1 MSSASGSLG
10 GPHKN
15 KKIVLKSA
23 LNESIFNFMHINP
36 GSIKPHIDEIK
47 MLVSGLNLHVL
58 AISETWLSNQHNNNL
73 INIPGYSIKRHDRI
87 KKRGGGVALYIH
99 ETIRSKIIAKSH
111 EGIKLA
117 IGVVYNPPNNNRMDT
132 LSRIL
137 QEISTKYE
145 HAIVL
150 GDFNINLLM
159 NTPKKNKFVNLIR
172 SVSLEC
178 PSIEP
183 SNFVPNKTPSLI
195 DLILVKQLNLLKRFS
210 QLPLGSYTTH
220 DLIFGS
226 YNIAMINKNKIMHKS
241 VRNFDNVCSEKLNAA
256 AIKQNWNTI
265 YDIDDVDEQVNYFNE
280 LILELMNFFCPIK
293 ICKVN
298 NDCRPDWLSDKLLQ
312 LINARNFFYEAARN
326 QKNATEKLFLKQQ
339 FIKLRNSVNVMKRNL
354 KRKCLLKRMD
364 VNLPN
369 TILWKNLNTFGVTK
383 SKSTIS
389 DSFSSTDFNNYFSSV
404 FTPSDIDSFCDSN
417 EDLSNDVIQ
426 ELDFENVTNDEVFNA
441 LNLIKTKAIGE
452 DGISICRLNDAHKF
466 SLKAL
471 SVTRHP
477 WISKS

>member
-1 MSSASGSLG
+1 
-10 GPHKN
+10 
-15 KKIVLKSA
+15 
-23 LNESIFNFMHINP
+23 
-36 GSIKPHIDEIK
+36 
-47 MLVSGLNLHVL
+47 
-58 AISETWLSNQHNNNL
+58 
-73 INIPGYSIKRHDRI
+73 
-87 KKRGGGVALYIH
+87 
-99 ETIRSKIIAKSH
+99 
-111 EGIKLA
+111 
-117 IGVVYNPPNNNRMDT
+117 
-132 LSRIL
+132 
-137 QEISTKYE
+137 
-145 HAIVL
+145 
-150 GDFNINLLM
+150 
-159 NTPKKNKFVNLIR
+159 
-172 SVSLEC
+172 
-178 PSIEP
+178 
-183 SNFVPNKTPSLI
+183 
-195 DLILVKQLNLLKRFS
+195 
-210 QLPLGSYTTH
+210 
-220 DLIFGS
+220 
-226 YNIAMINKNKIMHKS
+226 MHKS

-452 DGISICRLNDAHKF
+452 DGISINPPPIYIGSDIIPYSEDVKSLGLIIDCQLTWQAHITNLCHGINSTLYMLRQTMNITPLNTRK
-466 SLKAL
+466 LLVKAL
-471 SVTRHP
+471 IIPRIMYCRCNRKCWAIIEKTFNSCIRYAFDLKKFPRGRTLSLPAKRNCRQLDNSFFCMGVRLWNSLP
-477 WISKS
+477 SDNKIKSFEITSSIFGQAFNAMAVGIRDEE